1 MLHCLVSLVEI
12 SEVKKLLA
20 NQFKNDYEYEQAK
33 KRIKKGAVEARN
45 KRLQRDYDVDGMI
58 VSGDSESGQESLY
71 YSLNKEYC

>member
-1 MLHCLVSLVEI
+1 M
-12 SEVKKLLA
+12 KKLLA

-45 KRLQRDYDVDGMI
+45 KRLQRDYDVSSMI
-58 VSGDSESGQESLY
+58 VSGDGESGQESLY

>member
-1 MLHCLVSLVEI
+1 M
-12 SEVKKLLA
+12 KKLLA

-33 KRIKKGAVEARN
+33 KPVKKGAVEDRN

-58 VSGDSESGQESLY
+58 VSGGSESGQESLY